1 MTTETTNNARFK
13 VLIGVLSAL
22 LISLAV
28 YTFILFK
35 ENKETVS
42 SLEKDKIEIEYELE
56 SLIQNYN
63 EIIQDNE
70 LKDKDLLA
78 ARERI
83 EVLLDSVKDAE
94 ANVSLIKRYKAEIG
108 RLKDER
114 KKLFRKADSLIS
126 ANQRLTTERDST
138 LLIADDAIRGI
149 DSANMTIEKVTKQL
163 EKAALIGITN
173 LKGDAVI
180 VRNTGKIVD
189 TPRASRADKIRAC
202 YTLAP
207 NELAEI
213 GDRMIYV
220 QVINPNNNVIG
231 ENAKITFDNGLLTYS
246 ATTNVFFEG
255 RALDVCTL
263 IDGSEEDLIEGSY
276 VINVF
281 DKGRQIGSTRINL
294 K

>member
-13 VLIGVLSAL
+13 VLIGILSAL
-22 LISLAV
+22 LIGLAV
-28 YTFILFK
+28 YAFILFK
-35 ENKETVS
+35 ESKETVS
-42 SLEKDKIEIEYELE
+42 ALENDKIEIVNELE
-56 SLIQNYN
+56 GLIQNYN

-108 RLKDER
+108 RLKNER
-114 KKLFRKADSLIS
+114 KMLFRKADSLIQE
-126 ANQRLTTERDST
+126 NQRLTMERDST
-138 LLIADDAIRGI
+138 LLIVDETIRVV
-149 DSANMTIEKVTKQL
+149 DSVNSTIKKVNRQL

-180 VRNTGKIVD
+180 IRNNGKIVD
-189 TPRASRADKIRAC
+189 TKRASRADKIRAC

-207 NELAEI
+207 NEISEN
-213 GDRMIYV
+213 GDRMLYV
-220 QVINPNNNVIG
+220 QVINPKNNVIG
-231 ENAKITFDNGLLTYS
+231 EKAKITFDNGLLTYS
-246 ATTNVFFEG
+246 ATTNVFYEG
-255 RALDVCTL
+255 QALDVCTL
-263 IDGSEEDLIEGSY
+263 VNGSEEELIEGSY

-281 DKGRQIGSTRINL
+281 DKGRQIGSTRIEL